1 MAEKLIVEKVYEDDD
16 IPVGDCQIYTI
27 SSPSDDTPICSVESE
42 KLAYAF
48 ATAPLMLETL
58 EHVAAVYR
66 NSIGFPASAFRA
78 VMPNIE
84 AAIKAAKGE

>member
-1 MAEKLIVEKVYEDDD
+1 MASKLTIKEEHGGENMPLYYAVYDETGRQISMHYAREDA
-16 IPVGDCQIYTI
+16 
-27 SSPSDDTPICSVESE
+27 EFM
-42 KLAYAF
+42 AA
-48 ATAPLMLETL
+48 APLMLETL

-84 AAIKAAKGE
+84 AAIAAAKGE